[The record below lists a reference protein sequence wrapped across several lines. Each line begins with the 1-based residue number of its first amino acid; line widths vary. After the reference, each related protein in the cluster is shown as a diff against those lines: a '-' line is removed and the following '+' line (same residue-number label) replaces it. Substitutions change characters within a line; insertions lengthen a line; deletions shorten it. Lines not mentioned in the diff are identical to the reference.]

1 MSLTCTHATA
11 SLALHTRRGIPLART
26 IRSTE
31 PIVRIRFSDALI
43 AIGWPLPQPRSSYTS
58 PAAAHTHGLAPRFI
72 SSVRQHLRGLRLMHP
87 RLRELIGAHR
97 VTGGSASQP
106 YTPTRTPAS
115 FLGPAPWG
123 LWVYRLGTAAR
134 PGQNARAVQYYLHT
148 APGLQARDSTGKLTP
163 RLLARETHGVCSPH
177 RAGGSGKRMSCSPVD
192 CRDPCGYADTHEK
205 RPRRR

>member
-1 MSLTCTHATA
+1 
-11 SLALHTRRGIPLART
+11 
-26 IRSTE
+26 
-31 PIVRIRFSDALI
+31 
-43 AIGWPLPQPRSSYTS
+43 
-58 PAAAHTHGLAPRFI
+58 
-72 SSVRQHLRGLRLMHP
+72 MHP

-163 RLLARETHGVCSPH
+163 RLLARETHGVCSRRTAQVAQENAC
-177 RAGGSGKRMSCSPVD
+177 RARPSTAVTRVGTAY
-192 CRDPCGYADTHEK
+192 GYADT
-205 RPRRR
+205 